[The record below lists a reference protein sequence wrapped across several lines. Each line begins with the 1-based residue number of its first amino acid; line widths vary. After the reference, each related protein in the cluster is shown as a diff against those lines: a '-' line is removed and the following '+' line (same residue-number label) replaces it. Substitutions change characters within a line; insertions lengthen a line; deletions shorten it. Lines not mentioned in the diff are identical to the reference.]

1 MFKNDLI
8 LIVKN
13 FCKNTSTG
21 LAIDLSGYNM
31 VSTEMVSTERSVF
44 WSLLKHTI
52 LELQSSLVHSFNADV
67 LTLKSYKSKY

>member
-44 WSLLKHTI
+44 
-52 LELQSSLVHSFNADV
+52 
-67 LTLKSYKSKY
+67 